1 MWLAFS
7 VKSLPHTTHQN
18 QDVLIAR
25 NTLLVCMHSGKCV
38 YVCLYTPWLFSDFS
52 VAVTC
57 IMTDGMECPF
67 MYLLTT
73 CIFSPVKCLLK
84 SFASILIGLSFILP
98 CESPQP
104 LWDGRPLPN
113 KWIAVLPSPSVVH
126 LFYVLDSILGGTHFK
141 IFDKLI
147 DFCCCC
153 CLYFVSF
160 KEISAWFKVKNT
172 YSTISFIFLPLT
184 FGSLYMPWG
193 RIANSSFCMFLFG
206 HPTAVC

>member
-7 VKSLPHTTHQN
+7 VKSLPHTAHQN

-25 NTLLVCMHSGKCV
+25 STLLVCMHSGKCV
-38 YVCLYTPWLFSDFS
+38 YVCLCTPWLFSDFS

-98 CESPQP
+98 CGILS
-104 LWDGRPLPN
+104 
-113 KWIAVLPSPSVVH
+113 
-126 LFYVLDSILGGTHFK
+126 LFEMVGPYQINGLQF
-141 IFDKLI
+141 
-147 DFCCCC
+147 
-153 CLYFVSF
+153 
-160 KEISAWFKVKNT
+160 
-172 YSTISFIFLPLT
+172 FLPLLWFT
-184 FGSLYMPWG
+184 FLCS
-193 RIANSSFCMFLFG
+193 
-206 HPTAVC
+206 